1 MARHSPTYPHRSG
14 PHRHRGV
21 SLIELM
27 IGIAIGM
34 LIVVAAIGTMLYTRA
49 SSTTIGDSAR
59 LHQDAA
65 TAFRIIGETVRQTG
79 ARRLVEAGGTVEFN
93 PAFVGYG
100 VNTASF
106 AIRGTEG
113 ASTPTIA
120 TDRLEIGY
128 DSDAVVQITDC
139 LGSVATTGANNIT
152 NTFDVSGG
160 NLRCNGNAAGGATAQ
175 PLIQNVEDFQVWYG
189 IRDAAQS
196 LQYVSAS
203 GIADWSIARVETVMV
218 CLRLSGET
226 RSNPTAAS
234 VGCSG
239 EAVAADGRIRRVF
252 TRVFNLRNAG
262 I

>member
-1 MARHSPTYPHRSG
+1 MARHNPFYRHRSG

-27 IGIAIGM
+27 VGIAIGM

-79 ARRLVEAGGTVEFN
+79 ARRLNDAGGKTVEFN
-93 PAFVGYG
+93 PNFTGLTTTV
-100 VNTASF
+100 VITIS
-106 AIRGTEG
+106 GTDG
-113 ASTPTIA
+113 ATTPTIA
-120 TDRLEIGY
+120 ADTLRIAY
-128 DSDAVVQITDC
+128 DSDSVVDVTDC
-139 LGSVATTGANNIT
+139 LGSIAGGSVNNVT
-152 NTFDVSGG
+152 NTFEVSAG
-160 NLRCNGNAAGGATAQ
+160 NLRCNGNAASTTAQ
-175 PLIQNVEDFQVWYG
+175 PLIQSVEDFQVWYG
-189 IRDAAQS
+189 IRDVTES
-196 LQYVSAS
+196 LRYVSAS
-203 GIADWSIARVETVMV
+203 DIPDWSLARVETVMV

-262 I
+262 F